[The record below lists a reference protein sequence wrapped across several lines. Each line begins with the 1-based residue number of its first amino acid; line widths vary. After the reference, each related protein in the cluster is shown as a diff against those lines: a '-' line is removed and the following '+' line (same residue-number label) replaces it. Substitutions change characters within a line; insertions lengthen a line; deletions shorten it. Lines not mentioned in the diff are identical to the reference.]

1 MKNKCDYKGVFYA
14 KNESEQMYFEG
25 GAHFRYIDLF
35 NILKKIQKKNSLS
48 QGKHNSNNNNNTNI
62 STNKSKNKSS
72 KNLLIS
78 ENKIP
83 INFLIN
89 IHKNKVKKMNSN
101 IEENKSLSK
110 SKNLNS
116 SHNYNNSI
124 SKLSI
129 TQFLNLKI
137 NNNKNLYN
145 ISDLENSK
153 LSNIPKEKKISY
165 DNINLKHFKHQPK
178 SRNSQEKKI
187 KTKTKKENSN
197 NSNNI
202 NNFCDYNDNNYN
214 YFFLEEK
221 IDKLK
226 DKEKNLKKYKNK
238 FSERKIINSINSIN
252 SISSQNNNYL
262 DYFIITK
269 ITPKSRGSLNKNSVM
284 LNIRKL
290 KNKKKVIQK
299 STYNINDNSSIN
311 KIANSFIKKKK
322 NRLIFDLNSKI
333 GHKLTTNTTFGD
345 DIIIKNNKNIFRT
358 NKSPKINDSLY
369 KKRNNMTLLTLN
381 KFDENI
387 GKTKGGI
394 EIGMGIENINNNN
407 GCNIN
412 KNDNNKNKK
421 MNSNICSNINSNI
434 NSNCS
439 TNKVLKYIN
448 QYIIKTNGIKRQN
461 SRNNFYCSY
470 RNKYILND
478 LPKKITDNTYNI
490 LKKNNNEIN
499 SNGNFIHTKTKI
511 NYKISSRNSIL
522 NNDKVLKSLEDH

>member
-165 DNINLKHFKHQPK
+165 DNIN
-178 SRNSQEKKI
+178 
-187 KTKTKKENSN
+187 
-197 NSNNI
+197 
-202 NNFCDYNDNNYN
+202 
-214 YFFLEEK
+214 
-221 IDKLK
+221 
-226 DKEKNLKKYKNK
+226 
-238 FSERKIINSINSIN
+238 
-252 SISSQNNNYL
+252 
-262 DYFIITK
+262 
-269 ITPKSRGSLNKNSVM
+269 
-284 LNIRKL
+284 
-290 KNKKKVIQK
+290 
-299 STYNINDNSSIN
+299 
-311 KIANSFIKKKK
+311 
-322 NRLIFDLNSKI
+322 
-333 GHKLTTNTTFGD
+333 
-345 DIIIKNNKNIFRT
+345 
-358 NKSPKINDSLY
+358 
-369 KKRNNMTLLTLN
+369 
-381 KFDENI
+381 
-387 GKTKGGI
+387 
-394 EIGMGIENINNNN
+394 
-407 GCNIN
+407 
-412 KNDNNKNKK
+412 
-421 MNSNICSNINSNI
+421 
-434 NSNCS
+434 
-439 TNKVLKYIN
+439 
-448 QYIIKTNGIKRQN
+448 
-461 SRNNFYCSY
+461 
-470 RNKYILND
+470 
-478 LPKKITDNTYNI
+478 
-490 LKKNNNEIN
+490 
-499 SNGNFIHTKTKI
+499 
-511 NYKISSRNSIL
+511 
-522 NNDKVLKSLEDH
+522 